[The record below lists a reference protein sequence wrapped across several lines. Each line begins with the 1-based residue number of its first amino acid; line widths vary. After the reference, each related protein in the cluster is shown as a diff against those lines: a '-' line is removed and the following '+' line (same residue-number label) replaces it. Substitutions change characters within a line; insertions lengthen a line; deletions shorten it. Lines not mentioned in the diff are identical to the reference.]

1 MIRRAR
7 TTDVSPIEKIEAGSF
22 LDPWD
27 PGLVAEVLCHHPR
40 TCFVAEEQGRVVG
53 FIAGGIEETGEA
65 VYGHILNL
73 AVQEE
78 YRRRGIGR
86 QLVHRIEHEFVLIGA
101 GAVQLE
107 VRVSNTVAQSF
118 YARLGYTDVFRL
130 AGYYQDG
137 EDALVMMRWF
147 RY

>member
-7 TTDVSPIEKIEAGSF
+7 TTDISRIEEIETGSF
-22 LDPWD
+22 QDPWD
-27 PGLVAEVLCHHPR
+27 PGLVAEVLAHNPR
-40 TCFVAEEQGRVVG
+40 TCFVAVEQGRVVG
-53 FIAGGIEETGEA
+53 YITGGIEETSEA

-73 AVQEE
+73 AVQHE
-78 YRRRGIGR
+78 YRRLGVGTA
-86 QLVHRIEHEFVLIGA
+86 LVHRIEHEFLLIGA

-107 VRVSNTVAQSF
+107 VRVSNSPAQSF
-118 YARLGYTDVFRL
+118 YARLGYTDVFCL

-137 EDALVMMRWF
+137 EDGLVMMRWF